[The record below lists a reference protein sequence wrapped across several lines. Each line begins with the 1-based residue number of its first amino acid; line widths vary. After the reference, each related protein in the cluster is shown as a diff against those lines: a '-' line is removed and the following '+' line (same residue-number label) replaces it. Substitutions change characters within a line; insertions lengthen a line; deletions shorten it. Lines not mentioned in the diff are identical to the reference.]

1 MRRWVATG
9 ALALP
14 LLFAL
19 PPTVDAGDVT
29 LRVKARLREGAS
41 KNTPLLG
48 WVEAGTTVELL
59 QETAGWRQVR
69 VPDGRTGYIWGEHF
83 AKSDLEPLATSG
95 NVAEAAAPPTTQPAG
110 PDDLRSL
117 RADLDAIR
125 NRPEP
130 ASAAALEQLRGEVGR
145 LTTAQQEL
153 TRRLDAR
160 GTAAPAADGVPS
172 APIDGTASAAVV
184 FLVAGAFVG
193 WIASRLMQR
202 WRDRRSRIRI

>member
-1 MRRWVATG
+1 MG

-19 PPTVDAGDVT
+19 PPTVDAADVT

-48 WVEAGTTVELL
+48 WVEAGTVVEVLE
-59 QETAGWRQVR
+59 ETAGWRQVR

-83 AKSDLEPLATSG
+83 AKSDSEPQAASG
-95 NVAEAAAPPTTQPAG
+95 GVAEAASPPSTQPAV
-110 PDDLRSL
+110 PDDLRSV
-117 RADLDAIR
+117 RSDLDALR

-153 TRRLDAR
+153 VRRLDAR
-160 GTAAPAADGVPS
+160 GVASPAAG
-172 APIDGTASAAVV
+172 APVGALPTTPLDGTASAAVV
-184 FLVAGAFVG
+184 FLAAGAFVG